1 MEFVALLVCMCVCVF
16 AIMKDRTKEPVIIL
30 NGLLLANDIK
40 LKINERC

>member
-1 MEFVALLVCMCVCVF
+1 MEFVSLLVCMCVF
-16 AIMKDRTKEPVIIL
+16 ATMKDRMKEPVIIL